1 MEVDGMYENTP
12 WERIAL
18 YAPWIG
24 LAVLTLAL
32 LYFIIGRVR
41 ARGND
46 GEDNLYFA
54 QASDAIA
61 RHLAAL
67 GAAMLSLGI
76 LFVKFWRAAHDTY
89 PTGFG
94 DAAIR
99 LIVVALAIGVV
110 LTLLWRRFLW
120 VHATYAMLTAAAAAA
135 AAVSAFSHTIIA
147 EGQVTAMVLPLGYV
161 MCAVLAAIV
170 SGVAFQM
177 GMRNLDL
184 YDLLNLVV
192 FLGGVW
198 FMSQK
203 LPVVQFHADSSL
215 YPVTGSMFVVA
226 AGRLARLG
234 GLPRWAPYPIALA
247 AIGLGYL
254 LGYWYGVAIAA
265 VGFSISG
272 ALDRLPLPSEE
283 SHLPRSTAA

>member
-1 MEVDGMYENTP
+1 
-12 WERIAL
+12 
-18 YAPWIG
+18 
-24 LAVLTLAL
+24 
-32 LYFIIGRVR
+32 
-41 ARGND
+41 
-46 GEDNLYFA
+46 
-54 QASDAIA
+54 
-61 RHLAAL
+61 
-67 GAAMLSLGI
+67 
-76 LFVKFWRAAHDTY
+76 
-89 PTGFG
+89 
-94 DAAIR
+94 
-99 LIVVALAIGVV
+99 
-110 LTLLWRRFLW
+110 
-120 VHATYAMLTAAAAAA
+120 MLTAAAAAA

-283 SHLPRSTAA
+283 SPLPRSTAA